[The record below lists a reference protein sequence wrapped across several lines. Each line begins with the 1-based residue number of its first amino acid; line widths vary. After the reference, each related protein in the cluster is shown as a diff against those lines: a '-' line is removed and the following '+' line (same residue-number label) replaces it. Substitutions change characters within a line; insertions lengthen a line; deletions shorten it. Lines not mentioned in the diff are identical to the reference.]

1 MRPMNSI
8 QMRDQSGVALLISV
22 ILMLLISAIGIAA
35 LQHAKQESSA
45 SGRARH
51 HTRNLH
57 AADGVLQ
64 IVVQQ
69 LTADNPANRQLPI
82 DFANFIQD
90 PISGFWTSAKT
101 GTDQAAPA
109 EQIRHCGN
117 ATRSGD
123 ALGQFPRNIY
133 CVNVL
138 ASDGGGR
145 VGLQAQY
152 AVLDP
157 SGGGNYR

>member
-1 MRPMNSI
+1 MTRF
-8 QMRDQSGVALLISV
+8 QFTKAREEQGVALLIAV

-35 LQHAKQESSA
+35 LQHAQQEA
-45 SGRARH
+45 MGSGRSRH

-64 IVVQQ
+64 LVVQQ
-69 LTADNPANRQLPI
+69 LAADNPINRQVPI

-90 PISGFWTSAKT
+90 PVSGVWTSGMT
-101 GTDQAAPA
+101 GTIDSPTA
-109 EQIRHCGN
+109 EPIRHCGN
-117 ATRSGD
+117 STRSGD

-138 ASDGGGR
+138 ATVGGGR

>member
-1 MRPMNSI
+1 MSRLQTQLKDENGI
-8 QMRDQSGVALLISV
+8 ALLIAV

-35 LQHAKQESSA
+35 LQHAREESSG
-45 SGRARH
+45 SGRSRH
-51 HTRNLH
+51 HTKNLH

-64 IVVQQ
+64 LVIQQ
-69 LTADNPANRQLPI
+69 LAAENPANRQLPV

-90 PISGFWTSAKT
+90 PLSGFWTSAQT
-101 GTDQAAPA
+101 GTDETAPA
-109 EQIRHCGN
+109 QPIRHCGN
-117 ATRSGD
+117 SSRSGD

-133 CVNVL
+133 CVDVL

-152 AVLDP
+152 AVLDA
-157 SGGGNYR
+157 SGGGSYR

>member
-1 MRPMNSI
+1 MTLFQFTKAREE
-8 QMRDQSGVALLISV
+8 QGVALLIAV

-35 LQHAKQESSA
+35 LQHARQEA
-45 SGRARH
+45 MGSGRSRH

-64 IVVQQ
+64 LVVQQ
-69 LTADNPANRQLPI
+69 LGADNPINRQVPI

-90 PISGFWTSAKT
+90 PVSGVWTSGMT
-101 GTDQAAPA
+101 GTIDSPTA
-109 EQIRHCGN
+109 EPIRHCGN
-117 ATRSGD
+117 STRSGD

-138 ASDGGGR
+138 ATDGAGR

>member
-1 MRPMNSI
+1 MSRLHQKLKDEQGI
-8 QMRDQSGVALLISV
+8 ALLISV

-35 LQHAKQESSA
+35 LQHARQESSG
-45 SGRARH
+45 SGRSRH
-51 HTRNLH
+51 HTKNLH

-64 IVVQQ
+64 LVVQQ
-69 LTADNPANRQLPI
+69 LAEENPANRQLPL

-90 PISGFWTSAKT
+90 PLSGFWTSAQT
-101 GTDQAAPA
+101 GTDATAPA
-109 EQIRHCGN
+109 QPIRNCGN
-117 ATRSGD
+117 FTRSGD

-133 CVNVL
+133 CVDVL

-152 AVLDP
+152 AVLDA
-157 SGGGNYR
+157 SGGGSYR

>member
-1 MRPMNSI
+1 MNRFHLI
-8 QMRDQSGVALLISV
+8 KLREERGVALLIAV
-22 ILMLLISAIGIAA
+22 IMLLLISAIGIAA
-35 LQHAKQESSA
+35 LQHAREESTGG
-45 SGRARH
+45 GRSRH

-57 AADGVLQ
+57 AADGVLSL
-64 IVVQQ
+64 VVQQ
-69 LTADNPANRQLPI
+69 LAAENPQNRQLPV

-90 PISGFWTSAKT
+90 PTSGVWTRGRT
-101 GTDQAAPA
+101 GTPDNPAAQP
-109 EQIRHCGN
+109 IRHCGN

-138 ASDGGGR
+138 ASDTGGR

>member
-1 MRPMNSI
+1 MRHLQIHSL
-8 QMRDQSGVALLISV
+8 RDEKGVALLISV

-35 LQHAKQESSA
+35 LQHAREESSG
-45 SGRARH
+45 SGRSRH
-51 HTRNLH
+51 HTKNLH

-64 IVVQQ
+64 LVVQQ
-69 LTADNPANRQLPI
+69 LAAENPANRQLPV

-90 PISGFWTSAKT
+90 PLSGFWTAVKT
-101 GTDQAAPA
+101 GTDETAPA
-109 EQIRHCGN
+109 QPVRHCGN
-117 ATRSGD
+117 SSRSGD
-123 ALGQFPRNIY
+123 AIGQFPRNIY
-133 CVNVL
+133 CVDVL

-157 SGGGNYR
+157 SGGGSYR

>member
-1 MRPMNSI
+1 
-8 QMRDQSGVALLISV
+8 VALLIAV

-35 LQHAKQESSA
+35 LQHARQEA
-45 SGRARH
+45 MGSGRSRH

-57 AADGVLQ
+57 AADGILQ
-64 IVVQQ
+64 LVVAQ
-69 LTADNPANRQLPI
+69 LSADNPANRQLPI

-90 PISGFWTSAKT
+90 PLSGVWTRGKT
-101 GTDQAAPA
+101 GTIDNPAAEP
-109 EQIRHCGN
+109 IRHCGN
-117 ATRSGD
+117 ASRSGD
-123 ALGQFPRNIY
+123 AIGQFPRNIY

-152 AVLDP
+152 AVLDA

>member
-1 MRPMNSI
+1 MSRLHQKLKDEQGI
-8 QMRDQSGVALLISV
+8 ALLISV

-35 LQHAKQESSA
+35 LQHAREESSG
-45 SGRARH
+45 SGRSRH
-51 HTRNLH
+51 HTKNLH

-64 IVVQQ
+64 LVVQQ
-69 LTADNPANRQLPI
+69 LASENPANRELPV

-90 PISGFWTSAKT
+90 PLSGFWTSAQT
-101 GTDQAAPA
+101 GTDATAPA
-109 EQIRHCGN
+109 TPIRHCAN
-117 ATRSGD
+117 STREGD

-133 CVNVL
+133 CVDVL

-152 AVLDP
+152 AVLDS

>member
-1 MRPMNSI
+1 MSPLNPMKL
-8 QMRDQSGVALLISV
+8 REESGVALLIAV
-22 ILMLLISAIGIAA
+22 ILLLLISAIGIAA
-35 LQHAKQESSA
+35 LQHAKEESSG
-45 SGRARH
+45 SGRSRH

-57 AADGVLQ
+57 AAEGILQ
-64 IVVQQ
+64 LVVQQ
-69 LTADNPANRQLPI
+69 LTEVNPANRQLPV

-90 PISGFWTSAKT
+90 PVSGFWTSGKT
-101 GTDQAAPA
+101 GTEEAAAA
-109 EQIRHCGN
+109 EAIRHCGN
-117 ATRSGD
+117 SSRSGD
-123 ALGQFPRNIY
+123 AIGQFPRNIY
-133 CVNVL
+133 CVNAL

>member
-1 MRPMNSI
+1 MRSL
-8 QMRDQSGVALLISV
+8 QFTRASEEQGVALLIAV

-35 LQHAKQESSA
+35 LQHARQEA
-45 SGRARH
+45 MGSGRSRH

-57 AADGVLQ
+57 AADGILQ
-64 IVVQQ
+64 LVVQQ
-69 LTADNPANRQLPI
+69 LASDNPINRELPI

-90 PISGFWTSAKT
+90 PVSGVWTRGMT
-101 GTDQAAPA
+101 GTVDSPTA
-109 EQIRHCGN
+109 EAVRACGN
-117 ATRSGD
+117 HTRSGD
-123 ALGQFPRNIY
+123 AIGQFPRNIY

-152 AVLDP
+152 AVLDA
-157 SGGGNYR
+157 SGGGGYH